1 MPAVDGPRLRELRQ
15 RSGQK
20 VGAFA
25 TAVGISRGHL
35 VNLERSARPAS
46 IEVLYRMAGALGV
59 EINELTSESTRPAP

>member
-25 TAVGISRGHL
+25 TTVGISRGHL

-46 IEVLYRMAGALGV
+46 IEVLYRIATALGV
-59 EINELTSESTRPAP
+59 EISELTRESTSPVP